1 MEIVIVFS
9 KRPVNRFVKYFGTL
23 LLDKFF
29 IQSIRHKY
37 LGVTWGTW
45 YTSCRTGDV
54 FIYRNNWGLY
64 RAKLFQLYFE
74 RITRPLLM
82 LLKLFMFI
90 LK

>member
-54 FIYRNNWGLY
+54 FIYI
-64 RAKLFQLYFE
+64 E
-74 RITRPLLM
+74 ITGVYIEPNYSNYTLNE
-82 LLKLFMFI
+82 
-90 LK
+90 